1 MGGDLIIT
9 GGMPLNGTVHIPAA
23 KNSVLPLLAAA
34 LLCNGTV
41 RFLQV
46 PHLADVDTS
55 VELLQ
60 GAGCTARWQG
70 SDITVQGV
78 PSTCRLAPE
87 AAARMR
93 ASILFCAPLLARL
106 GRVETVLPG
115 GCRIGA
121 RPVDLHLSGLAQM
134 GVHCREEGARLI
146 LTAPAGLHG
155 ADITLG
161 FPSVGATET
170 LLLAAAAAQGETVLR
185 GAAREPEISDLA
197 AFLNRCGGCVQGA
210 GTSTIRVQGRRMLYS
225 CSFAPMADRIVAST
239 LACACAA
246 AGGRV
251 ETVLPGGCRIGA
263 RPVDLHLS
271 GLAQM
276 GVHCREE
283 GARLILTAP
292 AGLHGA
298 DITLGFPSVGATE
311 TLLLAAAAAQGETVL
326 RGAAREPEISDLAAF
341 LNRCGGCVQ
350 GAGTSTIRVQG
361 RRMLYSCSFAPM
373 ADRIVASTLACA
385 CAAAG
390 GRVELTGCRP
400 ETYAPLLEIL
410 AQMGCRVETGPE
422 SAVIT
427 RLGALHGAGRVFTGV
442 YPALAT
448 DAAPLLAAAM
458 LAADSASSIED
469 VVFERRFGCAEG
481 FAAFG
486 AAVQVQGRTLDIR
499 PVRQLQGACTRAAD
513 LRGGAAL
520 VVAALAARGQSRIT
534 DTGYIDRGYAGF
546 AQMLAELG
554 AQIERE
560 MPRESASEK
569 KTPSKKQ
576 N

>member
-251 ETVLPGGCRIGA
+251 E
-263 RPVDLHLS
+263 
-271 GLAQM
+271 
-276 GVHCREE
+276 
-283 GARLILTAP
+283 
-292 AGLHGA
+292 
-298 DITLGFPSVGATE
+298 
-311 TLLLAAAAAQGETVL
+311 
-326 RGAAREPEISDLAAF
+326 
-341 LNRCGGCVQ
+341 
-350 GAGTSTIRVQG
+350 
-361 RRMLYSCSFAPM
+361 
-373 ADRIVASTLACA
+373 
-385 CAAAG
+385 
-390 GRVELTGCRP
+390 LTGCAP
-400 ETYAPLLEIL
+400 ALYAPVLEIL
-410 AQMGCRVETGPE
+410 GQMGCRVEPAGDTVRISRFG
-422 SAVIT
+422 
-427 RLGALHGAGRVFTGV
+427 RLHGAGRVFTGA

-458 LAADSASSIED
+458 LCADSESSIED
-469 VVFERRFGCAEG
+469 VIFERRFGCAEG
-481 FAAFG
+481 FCRLGAQAEAA
-486 AAVQVQGRTLDIR
+486 GRVLTIAPGGLLR
-499 PVRQLQGACTRAAD
+499 GTEVEAPD

-520 VVAALAARGQSRIT
+520 VLAGLAARGTTVIT
-534 DTGYIDRGYAGF
+534 HPAHIDRGYAGF
-546 AQMLAELG
+546 TEILAGLG
-554 AQIERE
+554 AQIR
-560 MPRESASEK
+560 RESATGNGTVK
-569 KTPSKKQ
+569 KTSAKKQ
-576 N
+576 ICLAIGAKR

>member
-1 MGGDLIIT
+1 
-9 GGMPLNGTVHIPAA
+9 
-23 KNSVLPLLAAA
+23 
-34 LLCNGTV
+34 
-41 RFLQV
+41 
-46 PHLADVDTS
+46 
-55 VELLQ
+55 
-60 GAGCTARWQG
+60 
-70 SDITVQGV
+70 
-78 PSTCRLAPE
+78 
-87 AAARMR
+87 
-93 ASILFCAPLLARL
+93 
-106 GRVETVLPG
+106 
-115 GCRIGA
+115 
-121 RPVDLHLSGLAQM
+121 
-134 GVHCREEGARLI
+134 
-146 LTAPAGLHG
+146 
-155 ADITLG
+155 
-161 FPSVGATET
+161 
-170 LLLAAAAAQGETVLR
+170 
-185 GAAREPEISDLA
+185 
-197 AFLNRCGGCVQGA
+197 
-210 GTSTIRVQGRRMLYS
+210 
-225 CSFAPMADRIVAST
+225 
-239 LACACAA
+239 
-246 AGGRV
+246 
-251 ETVLPGGCRIGA
+251 
-263 RPVDLHLS
+263 
-271 GLAQM
+271 
-276 GVHCREE
+276 
-283 GARLILTAP
+283 
-292 AGLHGA
+292 
-298 DITLGFPSVGATE
+298 
-311 TLLLAAAAAQGETVL
+311 
-326 RGAAREPEISDLAAF
+326 
-341 LNRCGGCVQ
+341 
-350 GAGTSTIRVQG
+350 
-361 RRMLYSCSFAPM
+361 MLYSCSFAPM

-422 SAVIT
+422 SAVIA

-499 PVRQLQGACTRAAD
+499 PVRQLQGACARAAD

>member
-1 MGGDLIIT
+1 MRNGGFLH
-9 GGMPLNGTVHIPAA
+9 GRRSYHHRRHAA
-23 KNSVLPLLAAA
+23 ERHSTNPGSQKQRAAA
-34 LLCNGTV
+34 AGSGLLCNGTV

-78 PSTCRLAPE
+78 PSP
-87 AAARMR
+87 AALRR
-93 ASILFCAPLLARL
+93 KPPRGCGHPFCSAHRFW
-106 GRVETVLPG
+106 R
-115 GCRIGA
+115 
-121 RPVDLHLSGLAQM
+121 GLA
-134 GVHCREEGARLI
+134 GWKRCC
-146 LTAPAGLHG
+146 PAG
-155 ADITLG
+155 
-161 FPSVGATET
+161 
-170 LLLAAAAAQGETVLR
+170 AAL
-185 GAAREPEISDLA
+185 
-197 AFLNRCGGCVQGA
+197 
-210 GTSTIRVQGRRMLYS
+210 VQGRWT
-225 CSFAPMADRIVAST
+225 CTFP
-239 LACACAA
+239 ACA
-246 AGGRV
+246 
-251 ETVLPGGCRIGA
+251 
-263 RPVDLHLS
+263 D
-271 GLAQM
+271 

-499 PVRQLQGACTRAAD
+499 PVRQLQGACARAAD

-520 VVAALAARGQSRIT
+520 VVAALAARGRSRIT

>member
-251 ETVLPGGCRIGA
+251 E
-263 RPVDLHLS
+263 
-271 GLAQM
+271 
-276 GVHCREE
+276 
-283 GARLILTAP
+283 
-292 AGLHGA
+292 
-298 DITLGFPSVGATE
+298 
-311 TLLLAAAAAQGETVL
+311 
-326 RGAAREPEISDLAAF
+326 
-341 LNRCGGCVQ
+341 
-350 GAGTSTIRVQG
+350 
-361 RRMLYSCSFAPM
+361 
-373 ADRIVASTLACA
+373 
-385 CAAAG
+385 
-390 GRVELTGCRP
+390 LTGCRP

-410 AQMGCRVETGPE
+410 AQMGCRIETGPE

-481 FAAFG
+481 FCGFLEPLCRCRDAHWTSGRCGSCRARVHG
-486 AAVQVQGRTLDIR
+486 LRTCAEARHWWWPRWRQGD
-499 PVRQLQGACTRAAD
+499 
-513 LRGGAAL
+513 GAAL
-520 VVAALAARGQSRIT
+520 PTPVTSTADMPVLHRCWRNLVPKLSGKCRGKAPARKKHLQKSKIDLHSGQKDDTIQLYKCKQIISVRYAQFYDKIRWRTKLWHSCSMKKWTKTLRRSR
-534 DTGYIDRGYAGF
+534 
-546 AQMLAELG
+546 
-554 AQIERE
+554 
-560 MPRESASEK
+560 
-569 KTPSKKQ
+569 
-576 N
+576 

>member
-134 GVHCREEGARLI
+134 GVHCREEG
-146 LTAPAGLHG
+146 
-155 ADITLG
+155 
-161 FPSVGATET
+161 E
-170 LLLAAAAAQGETVLR
+170 
-185 GAAREPEISDLA
+185 
-197 AFLNRCGGCVQGA
+197 
-210 GTSTIRVQGRRMLYS
+210 
-225 CSFAPMADRIVAST
+225 
-239 LACACAA
+239 
-246 AGGRV
+246 
-251 ETVLPGGCRIGA
+251 
-263 RPVDLHLS
+263 
-271 GLAQM
+271 
-276 GVHCREE
+276 
-283 GARLILTAP
+283 RLILTAP

-410 AQMGCRVETGPE
+410 AQMLQGRNRAGKCGHYP
-422 SAVIT
+422 
-427 RLGALHGAGRVFTGV
+427 AGR
-442 YPALAT
+442 
-448 DAAPLLAAAM
+448 AA
-458 LAADSASSIED
+458 
-469 VVFERRFGCAEG
+469 R
-481 FAAFG
+481 
-486 AAVQVQGRTLDIR
+486 
-499 PVRQLQGACTRAAD
+499 
-513 LRGGAAL
+513 
-520 VVAALAARGQSRIT
+520 RGQSVYRGIPG
-534 DTGYIDRGYAGF
+534 TGNRRSAAACCCHACRRQRQQHRGCGV
-546 AQMLAELG
+546 
-554 AQIERE
+554 
-560 MPRESASEK
+560 
-569 KTPSKKQ
+569 
-576 N
+576 

>member
-246 AGGRV
+246 AGGW
-251 ETVLPGGCRIGA
+251 
-263 RPVDLHLS
+263 
-271 GLAQM
+271 
-276 GVHCREE
+276 
-283 GARLILTAP
+283 
-292 AGLHGA
+292 
-298 DITLGFPSVGATE
+298 
-311 TLLLAAAAAQGETVL
+311 
-326 RGAAREPEISDLAAF
+326 
-341 LNRCGGCVQ
+341 
-350 GAGTSTIRVQG
+350 
-361 RRMLYSCSFAPM
+361 
-373 ADRIVASTLACA
+373 
-385 CAAAG
+385 
-390 GRVELTGCRP
+390 VELTGCRP

-410 AQMGCRVETGPE
+410 AQMGCRIETGPE

-499 PVRQLQGACTRAAD
+499 PVRQLQGACTRAAEARHWWWPRWRQGD
-513 LRGGAAL
+513 RAAL
-520 VVAALAARGQSRIT
+520 PTPVTSTVDMPVLHRCWRNLVPKLSGKCRGKAPARKNTFKKAKLTCIQGKKMIRYSYISVSR
-534 DTGYIDRGYAGF
+534 
-546 AQMLAELG
+546 
-554 AQIERE
+554 
-560 MPRESASEK
+560 
-569 KTPSKKQ
+569 
-576 N
+576 

>member
-251 ETVLPGGCRIGA
+251 E
-263 RPVDLHLS
+263 
-271 GLAQM
+271 
-276 GVHCREE
+276 
-283 GARLILTAP
+283 
-292 AGLHGA
+292 
-298 DITLGFPSVGATE
+298 
-311 TLLLAAAAAQGETVL
+311 
-326 RGAAREPEISDLAAF
+326 
-341 LNRCGGCVQ
+341 
-350 GAGTSTIRVQG
+350 
-361 RRMLYSCSFAPM
+361 
-373 ADRIVASTLACA
+373 
-385 CAAAG
+385 
-390 GRVELTGCRP
+390 LTGCRP

-410 AQMGCRVETGPE
+410 AQMGCRVETG
-422 SAVIT
+422 
-427 RLGALHGAGRVFTGV
+427 
-442 YPALAT
+442 PALAT

-520 VVAALAARGQSRIT
+520 VVAALAARGRSRIT

>member
-251 ETVLPGGCRIGA
+251 E
-263 RPVDLHLS
+263 
-271 GLAQM
+271 
-276 GVHCREE
+276 
-283 GARLILTAP
+283 
-292 AGLHGA
+292 
-298 DITLGFPSVGATE
+298 
-311 TLLLAAAAAQGETVL
+311 
-326 RGAAREPEISDLAAF
+326 
-341 LNRCGGCVQ
+341 
-350 GAGTSTIRVQG
+350 
-361 RRMLYSCSFAPM
+361 
-373 ADRIVASTLACA
+373 
-385 CAAAG
+385 
-390 GRVELTGCRP
+390 LTGCAP
-400 ETYAPLLEIL
+400 VLYAPVLEIL
-410 AQMGCRVETGPE
+410 GQMGCRVEPAGDTVRISRFG
-422 SAVIT
+422 
-427 RLGALHGAGRVFTGV
+427 RLHGAGRVFTGA

-458 LAADSASSIED
+458 LCADSESSIED
-469 VVFERRFGCAEG
+469 VIFERRFGCAEG
-481 FAAFG
+481 FCRLGAQAEAA
-486 AAVQVQGRTLDIR
+486 GRVLTIAPGGLLR
-499 PVRQLQGACTRAAD
+499 GTEVEAPD

-520 VVAALAARGQSRIT
+520 VLAGLAARGTTVIT
-534 DTGYIDRGYAGF
+534 HPAHIDRGYAGF
-546 AQMLAELG
+546 TEILAGLG
-554 AQIERE
+554 AQIR
-560 MPRESASEK
+560 RESAPGNGTVK
-569 KTPSKKQ
+569 KTSAKKQ
-576 N
+576 ICLAIGAKR

>member
-251 ETVLPGGCRIGA
+251 E
-263 RPVDLHLS
+263 
-271 GLAQM
+271 
-276 GVHCREE
+276 
-283 GARLILTAP
+283 
-292 AGLHGA
+292 
-298 DITLGFPSVGATE
+298 
-311 TLLLAAAAAQGETVL
+311 
-326 RGAAREPEISDLAAF
+326 
-341 LNRCGGCVQ
+341 
-350 GAGTSTIRVQG
+350 
-361 RRMLYSCSFAPM
+361 
-373 ADRIVASTLACA
+373 
-385 CAAAG
+385 
-390 GRVELTGCRP
+390 LTGCRP

-486 AAVQVQGRTLDIR
+486 AAVQVQGRTLDIM
-499 PVRQLQGACTRAAD
+499 PVLHRCWRNLVPKLSGKCRGKAPARKKHLQKSKIDLHSGQKDDTIQLYKCKQIISVRYAQFYDKIRWRTKLWHSCSMKKWTKT
-513 LRGGAAL
+513 LR
-520 VVAALAARGQSRIT
+520 RSR
-534 DTGYIDRGYAGF
+534 
-546 AQMLAELG
+546 
-554 AQIERE
+554 
-560 MPRESASEK
+560 
-569 KTPSKKQ
+569 
-576 N
+576 

>member
-134 GVHCREEGARLI
+134 GVHCREEG
-146 LTAPAGLHG
+146 
-155 ADITLG
+155 
-161 FPSVGATET
+161 E
-170 LLLAAAAAQGETVLR
+170 
-185 GAAREPEISDLA
+185 
-197 AFLNRCGGCVQGA
+197 
-210 GTSTIRVQGRRMLYS
+210 
-225 CSFAPMADRIVAST
+225 
-239 LACACAA
+239 
-246 AGGRV
+246 
-251 ETVLPGGCRIGA
+251 
-263 RPVDLHLS
+263 
-271 GLAQM
+271 
-276 GVHCREE
+276 
-283 GARLILTAP
+283 RLILTAP

-390 GRVELTGCRP
+390 GRVELTGCAP
-400 ETYAPLLEIL
+400 ALYAPVLEIL
-410 AQMGCRVETGPE
+410 GQMGCRVEPAGDTVRISRFG
-422 SAVIT
+422 
-427 RLGALHGAGRVFTGV
+427 RLHGAGRVFTGA

-458 LAADSASSIED
+458 LCADSESSIED
-469 VVFERRFGCAEG
+469 VIFERRFGCAEG
-481 FAAFG
+481 FCRLGAQAEAA
-486 AAVQVQGRTLDIR
+486 GRVLTIAPGGLLRGTVVDA
-499 PVRQLQGACTRAAD
+499 PD

-520 VVAALAARGQSRIT
+520 VLAGLAARGTTVIT
-534 DTGYIDRGYAGF
+534 HPAHIDRGYAGF
-546 AQMLAELG
+546 TEILAGLG
-554 AQIERE
+554 AQIR
-560 MPRESASEK
+560 RESATGNGTVK
-569 KTPSKKQ
+569 KTSAKKQ
-576 N
+576 ICLAIGAKR

>member
-121 RPVDLHLSGLAQM
+121 RPVDL
-134 GVHCREEGARLI
+134 
-146 LTAPAGLHG
+146 
-155 ADITLG
+155 
-161 FPSVGATET
+161 
-170 LLLAAAAAQGETVLR
+170 
-185 GAAREPEISDLA
+185 
-197 AFLNRCGGCVQGA
+197 
-210 GTSTIRVQGRRMLYS
+210 
-225 CSFAPMADRIVAST
+225 
-239 LACACAA
+239 
-246 AGGRV
+246 
-251 ETVLPGGCRIGA
+251 
-263 RPVDLHLS
+263 
-271 GLAQM
+271 
-276 GVHCREE
+276 HCREE

-410 AQMGCRVETGPE
+410 AQMGCRVETEPE

-499 PVRQLQGACTRAAD
+499 PVRQLQGACARAAD

-520 VVAALAARGQSRIT
+520 VVAALAARGRSRIT

-560 MPRESASEK
+560 MPCGSTCEK
-569 KTPSKKQ
+569 KHLQKSKIDLHSGQKDDTIQLYKCKQ
-576 N
+576 IISVRYAQFYDKIRWRTKLWHSCSMKKWTKTLRRSR

>member
-170 LLLAAAAAQGETVLR
+170 LLLAAAAAAVYR
-185 GAAREPEISDLA
+185 ARVPAPS
-197 AFLNRCGGCVQGA
+197 GC
-210 GTSTIRVQGRRMLYS
+210 R
-225 CSFAPMADRIVAST
+225 ADECCI
-239 LACACAA
+239 AA
-246 AGGRV
+246 ALRPWP
-251 ETVLPGGCRIGA
+251 TASWHPPLPVPA
-263 RPVDLHLS
+263 RR
-271 GLAQM
+271 Q
-276 GVHCREE
+276 E
-283 GARLILTAP
+283 
-292 AGLHGA
+292 
-298 DITLGFPSVGATE
+298 VGW
-311 TLLLAAAAAQGETVL
+311 
-326 RGAAREPEISDLAAF
+326 
-341 LNRCGGCVQ
+341 N
-350 GAGTSTIRVQG
+350 
-361 RRMLYSCSFAPM
+361 
-373 ADRIVASTLACA
+373 
-385 CAAAG
+385 
-390 GRVELTGCRP
+390 
-400 ETYAPLLEIL
+400 
-410 AQMGCRVETGPE
+410 
-422 SAVIT
+422 
-427 RLGALHGAGRVFTGV
+427 
-442 YPALAT
+442 
-448 DAAPLLAAAM
+448 
-458 LAADSASSIED
+458 
-469 VVFERRFGCAEG
+469 
-481 FAAFG
+481 
-486 AAVQVQGRTLDIR
+486 
-499 PVRQLQGACTRAAD
+499 
-513 LRGGAAL
+513 
-520 VVAALAARGQSRIT
+520 
-534 DTGYIDRGYAGF
+534 
-546 AQMLAELG
+546 
-554 AQIERE
+554 
-560 MPRESASEK
+560 
-569 KTPSKKQ
+569 
-576 N
+576 

>member
-106 GRVETVLPG
+106 
-115 GCRIGA
+115 
-121 RPVDLHLSGLAQM
+121 
-134 GVHCREEGARLI
+134 
-146 LTAPAGLHG
+146 
-155 ADITLG
+155 
-161 FPSVGATET
+161 
-170 LLLAAAAAQGETVLR
+170 
-185 GAAREPEISDLA
+185 
-197 AFLNRCGGCVQGA
+197 
-210 GTSTIRVQGRRMLYS
+210 
-225 CSFAPMADRIVAST
+225 
-239 LACACAA
+239 
-246 AGGRV
+246 GRV

-499 PVRQLQGACTRAAD
+499 PVRQLQGACALPICVHG
-513 LRGGAAL
+513 LRTCAEARHWWWPRWRQGDGAAL
-520 VVAALAARGQSRIT
+520 PTPVTSTADMPVLHRCWRNLVPKLSGKCRGKAPARKKHLQKSKIDLHSGQKDDTIQLYKCKQIISVRYAQFYDKIRWRTKLWHSCSMKKWTKTLRRSR
-534 DTGYIDRGYAGF
+534 
-546 AQMLAELG
+546 
-554 AQIERE
+554 
-560 MPRESASEK
+560 
-569 KTPSKKQ
+569 
-576 N
+576 

>member
-23 KNSVLPLLAAA
+23 KNSVLPLAGSGPFVQWHGAFSAGAASCGCGHQRGA
-34 LLCNGTV
+34 
-41 RFLQV
+41 F
-46 PHLADVDTS
+46 
-55 VELLQ
+55 
-60 GAGCTARWQG
+60 AGC
-70 SDITVQGV
+70 
-78 PSTCRLAPE
+78 
-87 AAARMR
+87 
-93 ASILFCAPLLARL
+93 
-106 GRVETVLPG
+106 
-115 GCRIGA
+115 
-121 RPVDLHLSGLAQM
+121 
-134 GVHCREEGARLI
+134 
-146 LTAPAGLHG
+146 GLHG
-155 ADITLG
+155 PLAGQRHHGAGRAFHLPPCAGSRRADAGIH
-161 FPSVGATET
+161 F
-170 LLLAAAAAQGETVLR
+170 VLR
-185 GAAREPEISDLA
+185 TASGTAWPGGNGAAR
-197 AFLNRCGGCVQGA
+197 
-210 GTSTIRVQGRRMLYS
+210 RVPHW
-225 CSFAPMADRIVAST
+225 CK
-239 LACACAA
+239 
-246 AGGRV
+246 AGG
-251 ETVLPGGCRIGA
+251 PA
-263 RPVDLHLS
+263 PFRPCAD
-271 GLAQM
+271 

-499 PVRQLQGACTRAAD
+499 PVRQLQGACARAAD

-520 VVAALAARGQSRIT
+520 VVAALAARGRSRIT

>member
-121 RPVDLHLSGLAQM
+121 RPVDLHLSGLAAD
-134 GVHCREEGARLI
+134 GRARREEGERLI

-225 CSFAPMADRIVAST
+225 CSLRPWPTASWHPP
-239 LACACAA
+239 
-246 AGGRV
+246 
-251 ETVLPGGCRIGA
+251 LPVPA
-263 RPVDLHLS
+263 RR
-271 GLAQM
+271 Q
-276 GVHCREE
+276 E
-283 GARLILTAP
+283 
-292 AGLHGA
+292 
-298 DITLGFPSVGATE
+298 VGW
-311 TLLLAAAAAQGETVL
+311 
-326 RGAAREPEISDLAAF
+326 
-341 LNRCGGCVQ
+341 N
-350 GAGTSTIRVQG
+350 
-361 RRMLYSCSFAPM
+361 
-373 ADRIVASTLACA
+373 
-385 CAAAG
+385 
-390 GRVELTGCRP
+390 
-400 ETYAPLLEIL
+400 
-410 AQMGCRVETGPE
+410 
-422 SAVIT
+422 
-427 RLGALHGAGRVFTGV
+427 
-442 YPALAT
+442 
-448 DAAPLLAAAM
+448 
-458 LAADSASSIED
+458 
-469 VVFERRFGCAEG
+469 
-481 FAAFG
+481 
-486 AAVQVQGRTLDIR
+486 
-499 PVRQLQGACTRAAD
+499 
-513 LRGGAAL
+513 
-520 VVAALAARGQSRIT
+520 
-534 DTGYIDRGYAGF
+534 
-546 AQMLAELG
+546 
-554 AQIERE
+554 
-560 MPRESASEK
+560 
-569 KTPSKKQ
+569 
-576 N
+576 